1 MIRLAVPYIGAL
13 MSDTS
18 MRISSRLANDELGW
32 SPRYSSVSAGLAA

>member
-18 MRISSRLANDELGW
+18 MRISSRLANDELG
-32 SPRYSSVSAGLAA
+32 